1 MSRDA
6 DRLSVVMFTAGPLR
20 PVHRTVLK
28 RLCRE
33 RALSVRGIVVSGME
47 PTPLPTARDRVTALA
62 LAMYERLHPPLR
74 GDDYATLE
82 RDTGVPVHIV
92 DRVDDAHAAAIIGSL
107 RPHLGVVVGGR
118 APDSRCFSYGTV
130 ALRARRHGGEITLTI
145 EHAVPGSRQAAVL
158 GERTFAIEEQDS
170 DASVK
175 IKAELGGAQLCLDAV
190 RRAAASF
197 AARLPLPALRP
208 SDSLPDGARDIE
220 QLTGV
225 ARRRTGRSAL
235 QHARLLLQYAVLSP
249 KLAGTGRR
257 LAREGRAPI
266 AVLYYHLVANR
277 PLNHMCV
284 PLEDFVEQVDFL
296 RRHHPVLSLDEAVE
310 RLRSGKND
318 EVASALT
325 FDDGYRDN
333 AWAIEYLR
341 YFEIPA
347 CFFISIGHVLDGSA
361 FEHDSQRGFTEAL
374 PMTAADVRRL
384 TAEGF
389 LVGSHGV
396 HHEDFGTLDAAQADR
411 TLAESRRLLAEVS
424 GQEPEHFSF
433 PKGKRGT
440 NITADTF
447 RLALKHYRYVHSA
460 YGGYNVPATDRRHF
474 VRIGNPTDRLDLAM
488 LMDGY
493 TGARQVLA
501 GDAWGVKTN
510 AVRPY

>member
-20 PVHRTVLK
+20 PVHRTLLK

-33 RALSVRGIVVSGME
+33 RALSVRGIVVSRME
-47 PTPLPTARDRVTALA
+47 TEPPTAHERVTALA

-74 GDDYATLE
+74 ADDYASLE
-82 RDTGVPVHIV
+82 RDTGVPVHTV

-107 RPHLGVVVGGR
+107 RPHLGVVVAGR

-145 EHAVPGSRQAAVL
+145 EHARPGSRQAAVL

-170 DASVK
+170 DATVK

-208 SDSLPDGARDIE
+208 SDSLPDGERDIE
-220 QLTGV
+220 QLTGA
-225 ARRRTGRSAL
+225 ARVRPGRSGL
-235 QHARLLLQYAVLSP
+235 HHARLLLQYAVLSP
-249 KLAGTGRR
+249 KLAVARRR

-284 PLEDFVEQVDFL
+284 PLEDFVAQVDFL
-296 RRHHPVLSLDEAVE
+296 RRHHPVVSLDEAVE
-310 RLRSGKND
+310 RLRSGKN
-318 EVASALT
+318 EEIASALT

-347 CFFISIGHVLDGSA
+347 CFFISIGHVLDGTA
-361 FEHDSQRGFTEAL
+361 FEHDSQRGFTDAL
-374 PMTAADVRRL
+374 PMTAGDVRRL
-384 TAEGF
+384 TSEGF
-389 LVGSHGV
+389 LIGSHGV
-396 HHEDFGTLDAAQADR
+396 HHEDFGTLSAAEADR
-411 TLAESRRLLAEVS
+411 VLGESRRLIGEVS
-424 GQEPEHFSF
+424 GQVPEHFSF

-440 NITADTF
+440 NITQDTF

-474 VRIGNPTDRLDLAM
+474 VRIGNPMDRVDLAM

-493 TGARQVLA
+493 TGARHVLA
-501 GDAWGVKTN
+501 GNAWGLRTN
-510 AVRPY
+510 DLRPY